1 MIMVKDVI
9 KDCVIG
15 TIQNG
20 SFVPIG
26 KIDDIE
32 PFEDN
37 TETEQNDDGNTTIK
51 LKDGYGY
58 EVACNISKRSRRRLE
73 LLFIYGWR
81 NKMSFRRR
89 TLINAIND
97 RVNRDWRIF
106 INEH

>member
-26 KIDDIE
+26 KTDHIAEVEYDRE
-32 PFEDN
+32 SNYLDN
-37 TETEQNDDGNTTIK
+37 NTSIN
-51 LKDGYGY
+51 LKDNYSAEFTCY
-58 EVACNISKRSRRRLE
+58 ISKRSRRKIE
-73 LLFIYGWR
+73 SLFIYGWR
-81 NKMSFRRR
+81 NEMPFRRR

-97 RVNRDWRIF
+97 RVNRDWRNF